1 MPGVDRI
8 FILPIVRTPGESRV
22 GSDHSPR
29 RHPVL
34 VLTMRDCPTT
44 QGSSMPLIIHRITA
58 EDCSSRQECHY
69 HKCHRC
75 IYRGK
80 AASWEPEG
88 NPVQAV
94 GSHVAERAVPTK
106 IVEIPRPE
114 KSPAAPKSA
123 PKKAPQR
130 AAQPQAATS
139 RKAGKAKASEA
150 AG

>member
-1 MPGVDRI
+1 
-8 FILPIVRTPGESRV
+8 
-22 GSDHSPR
+22 
-29 RHPVL
+29 
-34 VLTMRDCPTT
+34 
-44 QGSSMPLIIHRITA
+44 MPLIIHRISA
-58 EDCSSRQECHY
+58 GDCMSRQECHY

-88 NPVQAV
+88 SATEQGT
-94 GSHVAERAVPTK
+94 GSRVAERAVPTK

-114 KSPAAPKSA
+114 KSPSAPKTA

-130 AAQPQAATS
+130 AAEAPAVSA

>member
-1 MPGVDRI
+1 
-8 FILPIVRTPGESRV
+8 
-22 GSDHSPR
+22 
-29 RHPVL
+29 
-34 VLTMRDCPTT
+34 
-44 QGSSMPLIIHRITA
+44 MPLIIHRITA
-58 EDCSSRQECHY
+58 QDCTSRQECHY

-88 NPVQAV
+88 SQVQGV
-94 GSHVAERAVPTK
+94 GSRVAERAVPTK

-114 KSPAAPKSA
+114 KAPSA

-130 AAQPQAATS
+130 AAQPQSA
-139 RKAGKAKASEA
+139 RKAVKTKASEA